1 MLVTDTSKTSPKN
14 YFAKDEPANAHPPVD
29 ATKRRC
35 KRCERTYWAVSGAI
49 CPKCLDI
56 DLQIEL
62 KRKHREKKLNPYER
76 DPDNPGYKV
85 YSIRYKVKTKNG
97 WVIYEYIGMTGQI
110 SLARRIAG
118 GYAFH
123 ERFPA
128 LEQLEGEVKT
138 LYQFPHDREGF
149 LKARIVEFAC
159 IVLSAVA
166 PSDVT
171 YNLNEQ
177 YAQRINGWRGVAN
190 AFNLL
195 RDSLRLQR

>member
-1 MLVTDTSKTSPKN
+1 MLVTDISKTSPKN
-14 YFAKDEPANAHPPVD
+14 YFAKKEAANARPAVE
-29 ATKRRC
+29 ATKRLC
-35 KRCERTYWAVSGAI
+35 KRCERTYWAVSGHV

-56 DLQIEL
+56 DIKIEVER
-62 KRKHREKKLNPYER
+62 KRRQKTLYPFQKDLE
-76 DPDNPGYKV
+76 DPGYKV
-85 YSIRYKVKTKNG
+85 YSIRYKVKTKKG
-97 WVIYEYIGMTGQI
+97 WIVYEYIGMTGQI

-118 GYAFH
+118 EYAFH
-123 ERFPA
+123 KRFPA
-128 LEQLEGEVKT
+128 LEQVEGEVKT
-138 LYQFPHDREGF
+138 LYRFPHDREGF

-166 PSDVT
+166 PSDVN

-190 AFNLL
+190 AFNML